1 MDDNLCR
8 CASYPAIV
16 EAIESV
22 AGSGGKA
29 DD

>member
-8 CASYPAIV
+8 CASYPSII

-22 AGSGGKA
+22 AGTA
-29 DD
+29 DERED